1 MTQMDFG
8 EIIDVR
14 VKDVIVYV
22 RDKDGN
28 PVTGLTKDD
37 FVLFEDGKPMPITNF
52 YEAVNGERTDRADEP
67 EMTQLER
74 IRSNPELDPRDT
86 STVPEDE
93 RLYLTVYIDHQNIRP
108 QNRNRVFR
116 DLRVFLR
123 ESLNRED
130 RVQLLSYTR
139 SLNVVREW
147 TADPALIAR
156 ALFDEA
162 ERTGGR
168 TMVDSDRRDLIN
180 DIDEG
185 RNSTILES
193 RARLF
198 AEEQYNDLRFTID
211 ALRETVDNLAG
222 VPGRKALL
230 YVSDGL
236 PMRAGEE
243 MFTALLERGERGGFE
258 SGSSDLTNL
267 RMQSFEYD
275 ASSLFRILSSAA
287 NANGV
292 TFYTLDAAGLLG
304 RSMRGADMRGS
315 GFSGSLES
323 TWANNMQSP
332 LMFMADDTGGQF
344 AVNTNNFDRVF
355 EKMTT
360 DFRNYYSLGYQP
372 PHPGN
377 GREYRIKVEIPDKRA
392 KGVAEIRHA
401 GSYRDKSPEQEMQ
414 EATLAG
420 LQYNLQ
426 NNTLGL
432 SLRETERIRSTDGNF
447 VVHVDLLIPLG
458 NVTILPRSEELHVA
472 QLQVWVQARDDDGG
486 LSPTAQQEFAIPVP
500 TADMPT
506 IKDKFYAYSLP
517 LQMAPGDQRLSIGV
531 RDRLG
536 GETSVVTKVFR
547 LSS

>member
-1 MTQMDFG
+1 MDFG

-14 VKDVIVYV
+14 VKEVIVYV

-37 FVLFEDGKPMPITNF
+37 FLLLEDGKPMPISNF
-52 YEAVNGERTDRADEP
+52 SETVGGERADRDDEP
-67 EMTQLER
+67 QMTQLER
-74 IRSNPELDPRDT
+74 IRSNPELDPRIT

-116 DLRVFLR
+116 DLRTFLR
-123 ESLNRED
+123 EKLNRED
-130 RVQLLSYTR
+130 RVQLVSYTR
-139 SLNVVREW
+139 SLNTVREW

-156 ALFDEA
+156 ALFEEA

-180 DIDEG
+180 EVDEG

-193 RARLF
+193 RTRLF
-198 AEEQYNDLRFTID
+198 AEEQFNDLRFTLD
-211 ALRETVDNLAG
+211 ALRETIDNLAG

-243 MFTALLERGERGGFE
+243 MFTALVERGERGGFE
-258 SGSSDLTNL
+258 SGNTDMSNL

-275 ASSLFRILSSAA
+275 ASSHFRMLTSAA

-292 TFYTLDAAGLLG
+292 TFYTLDAAGLMG
-304 RSMRGADMRGS
+304 RSMRGADMRGT
-315 GFSGSLES
+315 GFSSSLES
-323 TWANNMQSP
+323 TWSSNMQTP

-355 EKMTT
+355 DKMTT
-360 DFRNYYSLGYQP
+360 DFRYYYSLGYQP

-377 GREYRIKVEIPDKRA
+377 GREYKIKVEIPNKRA

-401 GSYRDKSPEQEMQ
+401 GSYRDKSPEKEMQ

-420 LQYNLQ
+420 LQYNIQ

-432 SLRETERIRSTDGNF
+432 RLQERERIRSSDGNF

-458 NVTILPRSEELHVA
+458 NVTILPRSEDLHVA
-472 QLQVWVQARDDDGG
+472 QLQVWVQARDDEGG
-486 LSPTAQQEFAIPVP
+486 LSPAVQQEFAIPVP
-500 TADMPT
+500 SADMPE
-506 IKDKFYAYSLP
+506 IGDKYYAYSLP

-536 GETSVVTKVFR
+536 GETSVVTQVFR
-547 LSS
+547 LAS